1 MLTLIRILRRAYY
14 FMSQEE
20 DEKAYG
26 KGISDVTQR
35 QTFMPHNK
43 EQPIAYKQ
51 TMHVYVLSPE
61 TKG

>member
-1 MLTLIRILRRAYY
+1 
-14 FMSQEE
+14 MSQEE